1 MIRMT
6 KLSRLALG
14 MLCLGLSP
22 LFAQE
27 FEKIPSS
34 YQDSSYLYIN
44 DGDSDSL
51 FHYQLIPHQKPKACL
66 IIIPASGEMVEDVIP
81 QLKIPQAAATKGIM
95 TLIPSIN
102 WGTVDRQ
109 SEAAFLDT
117 LINACMAKYD
127 IPANKFVLGGLSN
140 GGVIALRYA
149 QLAVMD
155 SSQTLIK
162 PAAVFGVDPPL
173 DLARLYH
180 YCERELERGISEAG
194 IAEARWLK
202 NYYGTN
208 FGGSPAEVPQ
218 TYQYFSIY
226 SYGAENGGNAELL
239 LETPLRFYTDL
250 DLDYLLNKRHRDLY
264 DWNGSDIVAMV
275 NELKMQGHPNV
286 EVKISTGK
294 GLRPNGQRH
303 PHSWSIIDNDD
314 LLNWLIQTL
323 SL

>member
-1 MIRMT
+1 MT

-14 MLCLGLSP
+14 LLCLGLSP

-27 FEKIPSS
+27 FEKVPCS
-34 YQDSSYLYIN
+34 YKDSTYLYIN

-51 FHYQLIPHQKPKACL
+51 FYYQLIPEQKPQACI
-66 IIIPASGEMVEDVIP
+66 IIIPASGEKVESVIP
-81 QLKIPQAAATKGIM
+81 QLKIPQAAAKKGIM
-95 TLIPSIN
+95 TLVPSIN
-102 WGTVDRQ
+102 WGTVDRL

-117 LINACMAKYD
+117 LITNCMKEYD
-127 IPANKFVLGGLSN
+127 IPADKFVLGGLSN

-149 QLAVMD
+149 QLAAMD
-155 SSQTLIK
+155 SSNTLIQ
-162 PAAVFGVDPPL
+162 PAAIFGVDPPL
-173 DLARLYH
+173 DLARLYN
-180 YCERELERGISEAG
+180 YCERELERGISEVG
-194 IAEARWLK
+194 IAEARWIK

-208 FGGSPAEVPQ
+208 FGGSPAEAPQ

-226 SYGAENGGNAELL
+226 SYGADKGANAELL

-286 EVKISTGK
+286 EVKISMGK
-294 GLRPNGQRH
+294 GLRPNGEQH

-314 LLNWLIQTL
+314 LMNWLTSIL
-323 SL
+323 KL